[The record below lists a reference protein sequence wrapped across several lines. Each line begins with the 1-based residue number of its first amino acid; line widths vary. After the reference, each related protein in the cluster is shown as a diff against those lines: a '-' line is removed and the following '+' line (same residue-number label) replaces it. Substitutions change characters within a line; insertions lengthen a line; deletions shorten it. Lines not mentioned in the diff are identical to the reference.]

1 MKNLNHLYKE
11 ILKKNSEEIKNC
23 MKESYPQ
30 RTDSFDS
37 LNFKFVEQK
46 GSNDKSFLYIDIIIN
61 EETDIRVNVNDLSP
75 LYVDSLIEGLK
86 IERALLQYGLE
97 TFVSFVKE
105 FDPQA
110 INKPPQRKEL
120 QILLKWFLEN
130 VISEVKVL
138 SIEGKKKNNF
148 ILSWTDAT
156 FEGEKHATIPEG
168 STLKDLASVILTT
181 GKLQSFKRRKNIN
194 LEDRS

>member
-1 MKNLNHLYKE
+1 MKNLKNLYKE
-11 ILKKNSEEIKNC
+11 ILNKNSEEIKNF

-30 RTDSFDS
+30 RADFFEILD
-37 LNFKFVEQK
+37 FQFVEQK
-46 GSNDKSFLYIDIIIN
+46 DSLKSFLYIDIIID
-61 EETDIRVNVNDLSP
+61 EETNIRANVNDISP

-86 IERALLQYGLE
+86 IESAHIQYGLE
-97 TFVSFVKE
+97 EFVSFVKQ

-110 INKPPQRKEL
+110 INRPPQRKEL

-181 GKLQSFKRRKNIN
+181 GKLQSFKRRKTLN